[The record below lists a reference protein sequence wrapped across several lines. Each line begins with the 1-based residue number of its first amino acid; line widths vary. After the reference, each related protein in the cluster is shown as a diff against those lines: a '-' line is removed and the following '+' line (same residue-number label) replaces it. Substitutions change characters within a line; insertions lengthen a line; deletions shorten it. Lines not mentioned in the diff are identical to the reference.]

1 MKEYKLSAQVIQ
13 AAHKIYNRMG
23 NGFLEKVYENCLR
36 LECENA
42 GLKAEKQKELDVW
55 YKNEIVGKY
64 FADLIIEK
72 KLLIEI
78 KAVSRTNKLHLAQVI
93 HYLKATGIKSGLL
106 INFGSDNLYVKR
118 VSF

>member
-1 MKEYKLSAQVIQ
+1 
-13 AAHKIYNRMG
+13 
-23 NGFLEKVYENCLR
+23 YENCLM

-42 GLKAEKQKELDVW
+42 GLKTEKQKELDVW
-55 YKNEIVGKY
+55 YMNKIVGKY
-64 FADLIIEK
+64 FADLIVEES
-72 KLLIEI
+72 LLIEV
-78 KAVSRTNKLHLAQVI
+78 KAVSRTNKFHLAQVL